1 MSLDLLS
8 IYEHATFL
16 ISIKKSFLQKPYFYT
31 SRSSQ
36 MHQNLVAYIHRYVEM
51 SDTEI
56 EVFNCYLIKRKIS
69 KREHL
74 IEAQKE
80 TCTARYYIVKG
91 CVRLYYFDEK
101 GNEQIIHFGID
112 NWWISDYESLVNQLP
127 AKLHLQAIEDTELL
141 ELTTEAFEQLSKKL
155 PKVERLFRII
165 MEKTTVAF
173 HNRIAYMLSS
183 SGEELYTT
191 FINANPGFCQ
201 RVPQYMIASYLG
213 MTLEFVSKVRSRTK
227 NNS

>member
-1 MSLDLLS
+1 
-8 IYEHATFL
+8 
-16 ISIKKSFLQKPYFYT
+16 
-31 SRSSQ
+31 
-36 MHQNLVAYIHRYVEM
+36 MHQNLQAYIHRYVDM
-51 SDTEI
+51 SDIEI
-56 EVFNCYLIKRKIS
+56 EIFNKYLISRTVLKK
-69 KREHL
+69 EHL
-74 IEAQKE
+74 IKANKKIS
-80 TCTARYYIVKG
+80 TSRYYIIKG

-127 AKLHLQAIEDTELL
+127 AQLYIQAIEDTELL
-141 ELTTEAFEQLSKKL
+141 ELTAEAFDELCTEL

-165 MEKTTVAF
+165 MEKTAVAY
-173 HNRIAYMLSS
+173 HKRIAYMMSF

-191 FINANPGFCQ
+191 FINANPEFCQ

-213 MTLEFVSKVRSRTK
+213 MTPEFISKVRSRMK